1 MQVKPH
7 FCRSNRDKQYSSV
20 MTHDIPADYRW
31 LVSAAAAP
39 WLAEASQPGSTAVQ
53 RAARL
58 RRHLS
63 AERTHLL
70 LEQVELRAK
79 ARQKFSAA
87 ERMFFTRLG
96 LEQATG
102 EELAAHKARR
112 FPAGEAVTD
121 ICCGIGG
128 DLLALGRR
136 GPTVGIDRDPVAT
149 LLAEANAAAI
159 HPVAPTGLTLQTTDA
174 AQADLAGM
182 AAWHIDP
189 DRRPAGQRTI
199 RAIDHDP
206 PPGTIER
213 LLALCPNG
221 AVKLAP
227 AAELPEAW
235 SERAE
240 LEWFSHRR
248 ECRQL
253 VAWFGSLAGQPGTR
267 RATVLRGTLPED
279 AREDQPTPARSVC
292 GQAGL
297 AISSAEEVGQ
307 FIYDPDS
314 AVLAAG
320 LNGALAAEHGLQTIS
335 SRCVYLTGPSPVDD
349 PALAGFEVLDVLP
362 FRIGPVR
369 RWLTEQRVGRLEIK
383 KRGVEIDPR
392 ELHRQLHVQG
402 DNAATLILMKLHAS
416 VIAIIARRL
425 EPSASSAGDV

>member
-1 MQVKPH
+1 M
-7 FCRSNRDKQYSSV
+7 S
-20 MTHDIPADYRW
+20 HDIPADYRW
-31 LVSAAAAP
+31 LVSADAVP
-39 WLAEASQPGSTAVQ
+39 WLAQASQPGGTEVQ
-53 RAARL
+53 RTAQL

-63 AERTHLL
+63 AERAHLV
-70 LEQVELRAK
+70 LEQVALRAK

-102 EELAAHKARR
+102 EALAAHKARR
-112 FPAGEAVTD
+112 FPPDAAVAD

-136 GPTVGIDRDPVAT
+136 GPTVGIDRDPIAT
-149 LLAEANAAAI
+149 LLAEANAAANM
-159 HPVAPTGLTLQTTDA
+159 VAPTGLTFQNTDA
-174 AQADLAGM
+174 AQTDLAGL

-189 DRRPAGQRTI
+189 DRRPAGNRTI
-199 RAIDHDP
+199 RAVDHDP
-206 PPGTIER
+206 PPATIER
-213 LLALCPNG
+213 LLELCPNG

-227 AAELPEAW
+227 VAELPDTW
-235 SERAE
+235 SQRAE

-253 VAWFGSLAGQPGTR
+253 VAWFGNLAQQPGTR
-267 RATVLRGTLPED
+267 RATMLRGTLPEGERD
-279 AREDQPTPARSVC
+279 DQPALARSVC
-292 GQAGL
+292 GPAGL
-297 AISSAEEVGQ
+297 AVPNAGQVEQ
-307 FIYDPDS
+307 FIYDPDA

-369 RWLTEQRVGRLEIK
+369 RWLAVQRIGRLEIK

-402 DNAATLILMKLHAS
+402 DEAATLLFMKLDAR
-416 VIAIIARRL
+416 VIAVIARRL
-425 EPSASSAGDV
+425 TPEISSSTPE